1 MGSPAVEASHGPLGW
16 DLERSLW
23 WRTVPWAP
31 PIPHVPMITPQLCR
45 SSRLERF
52 FLTNLGAVTFLGLVG
67 LQFISWTVGD
77 DPATLAPQESLATS
91 NQLSELR
98 VIPVDE
104 VLFLNDQSPYRWI
117 LGGGFGQPEADGT
130 WITATEAVLEFTVVN
145 QNPRVMRLSM
155 SPFLDPGSAKRR
167 VEIEASGASVVMD
180 LVQGGEMFTIAL
192 DGAANQTVRIRCESL
207 SVPDRKS
214 TDSDRRALCAK
225 LYAIEV
231 TGE

>member
-1 MGSPAVEASHGPLGW
+1 M
-16 DLERSLW
+16 
-23 WRTVPWAP
+23 
-31 PIPHVPMITPQLCR
+31 IPVQISR
-45 SSRLERF
+45 SSVLTRF
-52 FLTNLGAVTFLGLVG
+52 LLTNLGAVTLLGLLG

-77 DPATLAPQESLATS
+77 DPAMRASPESLAS
-91 NQLSELR
+91 FEERSELP
-98 VIPVDE
+98 VIPMDE
-104 VLFLNDQSPYRWI
+104 VLYLTDQSPYRWI

-130 WITATEAVLEFTVVN
+130 WITATEAVLGFTVVN